1 MFERL
6 QNKCNQFHLFVISGL
21 TEKLISLTYLRSF
34 KVQLTWSTNKANMK
48 TKEFSKEV
56 RHKVGEKHHSGEGH
70 KKISKPLIITLSTM
84 TSIIKKG
91 KTCHTTQTLPRS
103 GHPSKLSS
111 RASRKLVRDVTVN
124 PTMTFKDQQGSM
136 YEIGVSAYQSTISRS
151 IHKAG
156 LHGQWQERSHY

>member
-1 MFERL
+1 MSSKVE
-6 QNKCNQFHLFVISGL
+6 L
-21 TEKLISLTYLRSF
+21 TLSI
-34 KVQLTWSTNKANMK
+34 NKASMK
-48 TKEFSKEV
+48 TKEFSKEF
-56 RHKVGEKHHSGEGH
+56 RHKMVEKHCSGEGY
-70 KKISKPLIITLSTM
+70 KKIAMSLIIPLSM
-84 TSIIKKG
+84 VKSVIRKW
-91 KTCHTTQTLPRS
+91 KTYHTTQTQPRS

-111 RASRKLVRDVTVN
+111 RASSRLFRDITVN